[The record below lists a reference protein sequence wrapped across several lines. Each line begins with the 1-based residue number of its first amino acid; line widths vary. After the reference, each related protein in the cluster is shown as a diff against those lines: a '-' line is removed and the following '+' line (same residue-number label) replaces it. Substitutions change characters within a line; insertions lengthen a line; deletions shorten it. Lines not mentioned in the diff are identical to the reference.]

1 MKENK
6 DTVEI
11 ILRNFLQELA
21 ALENK
26 PVELLSITLTV
37 DGAYF
42 PKRGHTQSIL
52 VKGQRKRIN
61 EQRGSDPLHYHITC
75 YEK

>member
-1 MKENK
+1 MENN
-6 DTVEI
+6 DNIEI
-11 ILRNFLQELA
+11 ILRRFLQELA
-21 ALENK
+21 SLENK
-26 PVELLSITLTV
+26 PVELLTITLTV
-37 DGAYF
+37 DSAHF
-42 PKRGHTQSIL
+42 PKRGNTQSII